1 MMDIKA
7 KLIRT
12 SIVALSSI
20 LILLLYDR
28 VHLIVAPLH
37 LQRTLAVLIMHM
49 IVCLPIVVVLLLLN
63 RPKDFFRHLGL
74 DGNFIKGMVFALIST
89 LPLFIAFPVVGDF
102 NGGLTWDKL
111 VRSAVI
117 AAFFE
122 EVIFRGFIFG
132 QLFRYCKIGFWWSVI
147 IPSLLFGSIHLYQG
161 SDPLSS
167 LAAFGVTFI
176 GGLFF
181 SWIYVKWDF
190 NLWCPV
196 GLHFFMNLS
205 WLLFTVEGNSVA
217 AGGLASNIFRVLSVA
232 AAVSLTAAYRYR
244 AGKRPLLLTTQET

>member
-1 MMDIKA
+1 MA

-37 LQRTLAVLIMHM
+37 LQRTLAVTVMHV
-49 IVCLPIVVVLLLLN
+49 IVCLPVVIVLLFLHG
-63 RPKDFFRHLGL
+63 RKDFPRSLGL

-196 GLHFFMNLS
+196 GLHFFMNMS

-217 AGGLASNIFRVLSVA
+217 AGGVVSNVFRILSVVVA
-232 AAVSLTAAYRYR
+232 IVLTNVYLRKR
-244 AGKRPLLLTTQET
+244 ATADSV

>member
-1 MMDIKA
+1 MDIKA

-37 LQRTLAVLIMHM
+37 LQRTLAVTVMHV
-49 IVCLPIVVVLLLLN
+49 IVCLPVVIVLLFLHG
-63 RPKDFFRHLGL
+63 RKDFPRSLGL

-217 AGGLASNIFRVLSVA
+217 AGGVVSNVFRILSVV
-232 AAVSLTAAYRYR
+232 VSIVLTNVYLRKR
-244 AGKRPLLLTTQET
+244 ATADSV

>member
-1 MMDIKA
+1 MDIKA

-37 LQRTLAVLIMHM
+37 LQRTLAVTVMHV
-49 IVCLPIVVVLLLLN
+49 IVCLPVVIVLLFLHG
-63 RPKDFFRHLGL
+63 RKDFPRSLGL

-111 VRSAVI
+111 VRSAFI

-217 AGGLASNIFRVLSVA
+217 AGGVVSNVLRILSVVVA
-232 AAVSLTAAYRYR
+232 IVLTNVYLRKR
-244 AGKRPLLLTTQET
+244 ATADSV

>member
-1 MMDIKA
+1 MNINA
-7 KLIRT
+7 KILRTLI
-12 SIVALSSI
+12 IAVASALA
-20 LILLLYDR
+20 LVLYDR

-74 DGNFIKGMVFALIST
+74 DDNFIKGMVFALIST

-217 AGGLASNIFRVLSVA
+217 AGGVVSNVFRIMSVVVAIFLTNVYLRKRATDDSV
-232 AAVSLTAAYRYR
+232 
-244 AGKRPLLLTTQET
+244 

>member
-1 MMDIKA
+1 MNINA
-7 KLIRT
+7 KILRTLI
-12 SIVALSSI
+12 IAVASALA
-20 LILLLYDR
+20 LVLYDR

-37 LQRTLAVLIMHM
+37 LQRTLAVFIMHM
-49 IVCLPIVVVLLLLN
+49 IVCLPVVIVLLFLHG
-63 RPKDFFRHLGL
+63 RKDFPRSLGL
-74 DGNFIKGMVFALIST
+74 DGNFVKGLAFALIST
-89 LPLFIAFPVVGDF
+89 LPLFAAFPVIGEF

-111 VRSAVI
+111 VRSAFI

-161 SDPLSS
+161 NDPLSS

-196 GLHFFMNLS
+196 GLHFFMNMS

-217 AGGLASNIFRVLSVA
+217 AGGVVSNVFRILSVVVA
-232 AAVSLTAAYRYR
+232 IVLTNVYLRKR
-244 AGKRPLLLTTQET
+244 ATADSV

>member
-20 LILLLYDR
+20 LILVLYDR

-37 LQRTLAVLIMHM
+37 LQRTLAVFIMHM
-49 IVCLPIVVVLLLLN
+49 IVCLPIVVVLLLLH
-63 RPKDFFRHLGL
+63 RPKDFFHHLGL

>member
-1 MMDIKA
+1 MDIKA

-37 LQRTLAVLIMHM
+37 LQRTLAVTVMHV
-49 IVCLPIVVVLLLLN
+49 IVCLPVVIVLLFLHG
-63 RPKDFFRHLGL
+63 RKDFPRSLGL
-74 DGNFIKGMVFALIST
+74 DGNFVKGLAFALIST
-89 LPLFIAFPVVGDF
+89 LPLFVAFPVIGEF
-102 NGGLTWDKL
+102 NGELTVDKL
-111 VRSAVI
+111 IRSTVV

-132 QLFRYCKIGFWWSVI
+132 QLFRYCKLGFWWSVL

-181 SWIYVKWDF
+181 SWIYVKWNF

-217 AGGLASNIFRVLSVA
+217 AGGVVSNVFRILSVVVA
-232 AAVSLTAAYRYR
+232 IVLTNVYLRKR
-244 AGKRPLLLTTQET
+244 ATADSV

>member
-1 MMDIKA
+1 MDIKA

-28 VHLIVAPLH
+28 VHLIVAPLY
-37 LQRTLAVLIMHM
+37 LQRTLAVFIMHM
-49 IVCLPIVVVLLLLN
+49 IVCLPIVVVLLLLH
-63 RPKDFFRHLGL
+63 RPKDFFHHLGL
-74 DGNFIKGMVFALIST
+74 DGNFIKGMVFAIIST

-217 AGGLASNIFRVLSVA
+217 AGGVVSNVFRILSVVV
-232 AAVSLTAAYRYR
+232 AVVLTNVYLRKR
-244 AGKRPLLLTTQET
+244 ATADSV

>member
-1 MMDIKA
+1 MNINA
-7 KLIRT
+7 KILRTLI
-12 SIVALSSI
+12 IAVASALA
-20 LILLLYDR
+20 LVLYDR

-37 LQRTLAVLIMHM
+37 LQRTLAVTVMHV
-49 IVCLPIVVVLLLLN
+49 IVCLPVVIVLLFLHG
-63 RPKDFFRHLGL
+63 RKDFPRSLGL

-205 WLLFTVEGNSVA
+205 WQLFTVEGNSVA

-244 AGKRPLLLTTQET
+244 AGKRPLLLTTQEK

>member
-1 MMDIKA
+1 MDIKA

-37 LQRTLAVLIMHM
+37 LQRTLAVTVMHV
-49 IVCLPIVVVLLLLN
+49 IVCLPVVIVLLFLHG
-63 RPKDFFRHLGL
+63 RKDFPRSLGL

-111 VRSAVI
+111 VRSAFI

-217 AGGLASNIFRVLSVA
+217 AGGVVSNVFRILSVVVA
-232 AAVSLTAAYRYR
+232 IVLTNVYLRKR
-244 AGKRPLLLTTQET
+244 ATADSV

>member
-1 MMDIKA
+1 MNINA
-7 KLIRT
+7 KIQRTLI
-12 SIVALSSI
+12 IAVASALA
-20 LILLLYDR
+20 LVLYDR

-37 LQRTLAVLIMHM
+37 LQRTLAVFIMHM

-161 SDPLSS
+161 NDPLSS

-190 NLWCPV
+190 NLWFPV

-205 WLLFTVEGNSVA
+205 WQLFTVEGNSVA

>member
-1 MMDIKA
+1 MDIKA

-122 EVIFRGFIFG
+122 EVIFG

-161 SDPLSS
+161 NDPLSS

-217 AGGLASNIFRVLSVA
+217 AGGVVSNVFRILSVVVA
-232 AAVSLTAAYRYR
+232 IVLTNVYLRKR
-244 AGKRPLLLTTQET
+244 ATDDSV

>member
-1 MMDIKA
+1 MDIKA

-37 LQRTLAVLIMHM
+37 LQRTLAVTVMHV
-49 IVCLPIVVVLLLLN
+49 IVCLPVVIVLLFLHG
-63 RPKDFFRHLGL
+63 RKDFPRSLGL

-161 SDPLSS
+161 NDPLSS

-217 AGGLASNIFRVLSVA
+217 AGGVVSNVFRILSVVVA
-232 AAVSLTAAYRYR
+232 IVLTNVYLRKR
-244 AGKRPLLLTTQET
+244 ATADSV

>member
-1 MMDIKA
+1 MDIKA

-12 SIVALSSI
+12 SVVALSSI

-37 LQRTLAVLIMHM
+37 LQRTLAVFIMHM

-161 SDPLSS
+161 NDPLSS
-167 LAAFGVTFI
+167 LAAFGVTFV

-196 GLHFFMNLS
+196 GLHFFMNMS

-244 AGKRPLLLTTQET
+244 AGKRPLLLTTQEA

>member
-1 MMDIKA
+1 MNINA
-7 KLIRT
+7 KILRTLI
-12 SIVALSSI
+12 IAVASALA
-20 LILLLYDR
+20 LVLYDR

-132 QLFRYCKIGFWWSVI
+132 QLFRYCKIGFWWSVL
-147 IPSLLFGSIHLYQG
+147 IPSLLFGTLHLYQG
-161 SDPLSS
+161 NDLLSS
-167 LAAFGVTFI
+167 LAAFGVTFL
-176 GGLFF
+176 GGIYF
-181 SWIYVKWDF
+181 SWVYVKWDF
-190 NLWCPV
+190 NLWFPV

-205 WLLFTVEGNSVA
+205 WQLFTVEGNSVA
-217 AGGLASNIFRVLSVA
+217 AGGVASNIFRVLSVA

-244 AGKRPLLLTTQET
+244 AGKRPLLLTTQEA

>member
-1 MMDIKA
+1 MDIKA

-37 LQRTLAVLIMHM
+37 LQRTLAVFIMHM

-74 DGNFIKGMVFALIST
+74 DGNFIKGMVSALIST

>member
-37 LQRTLAVLIMHM
+37 LQRTLAVTVMHV
-49 IVCLPIVVVLLLLN
+49 IVCLPVVIVLLFLHG
-63 RPKDFFRHLGL
+63 RKDFPRSLGL

-111 VRSAVI
+111 VRSAFI

-217 AGGLASNIFRVLSVA
+217 AGGVVSNVLRILSVVVA
-232 AAVSLTAAYRYR
+232 IVLTNVYLRKR
-244 AGKRPLLLTTQET
+244 ATADSV

>member
-1 MMDIKA
+1 MDIKA

-37 LQRTLAVLIMHM
+37 LQRTLAVTVMHV
-49 IVCLPIVVVLLLLN
+49 IVCLPVVIVLLFLHG
-63 RPKDFFRHLGL
+63 RKDFPRSLGL
-74 DGNFIKGMVFALIST
+74 DGNFIKGIVFALIST

-132 QLFRYCKIGFWWSVI
+132 QLFRYCKLGFWWSVL

-217 AGGLASNIFRVLSVA
+217 AGGVVSNVFRILSVVVA
-232 AAVSLTAAYRYR
+232 IVLTNVYLRKR
-244 AGKRPLLLTTQET
+244 ATADSV